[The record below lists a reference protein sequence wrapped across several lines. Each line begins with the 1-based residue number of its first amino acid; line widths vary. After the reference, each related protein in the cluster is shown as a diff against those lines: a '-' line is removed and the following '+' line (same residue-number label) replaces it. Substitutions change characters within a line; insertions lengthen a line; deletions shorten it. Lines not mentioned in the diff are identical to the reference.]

1 MRRAVERFKGWTA
14 LVLVI
19 GLLPVACGVPRD
31 PEKTLEKVTGGVM
44 RVGITGSDP
53 WTALEGPEP
62 TGVEVEL
69 VERFAE
75 SLDARIDW
83 VEGSEAEIFEA
94 LEVREIDLAIGG
106 FTSQN
111 SWAGK
116 VTFTHPYITTPA
128 VVGWPRGEEIP
139 TDIAG
144 HEVAVE
150 KGSHLAAILEKT
162 DARPVEVVDLATVDG
177 PAAVDN
183 WLLDDLDLEDTGIRL
198 DESDHVMAVPNG
210 ENAWLVRLE
219 RFLLT
224 REAEIADLLAQE
236 GDL

>member
-1 MRRAVERFKGWTA
+1 MKRFKGWTV

-111 SWAGK
+111 SWAGT

-139 TDIAG
+139 ADIAG

-150 KGSHLAAILEKT
+150 KGSHLAGILEKT